1 MGQFDMPN
9 DETYLPEGQSKQKQ
23 SATLIYAAFIAG
35 LCSIIYELLIATTVS
50 YFMGDSVKFFSL
62 TIGLYMAAM
71 GLGSY
76 ISKFITDKLLQ
87 RFVIAEVLL
96 GIIGGVSVP
105 LLYFTYTTTAL
116 FYPTYVVLTL
126 CIGFLIG
133 LEIPF
138 LTRLMENYQTLKSNI
153 ANILSFDYLG
163 ALIATIVFPFF
174 LLPVMGIYQ
183 SSLLFGLINMS
194 IAAVVLYTHRTLL
207 GKVGKK
213 LQFLTA
219 FMSLV
224 ILVMLVFSSQ
234 ALKHWDQMLYNG
246 RIVHSE
252 QTPYQKIT
260 LTKSKDDLRLYLNG
274 VLQFSSVDE
283 YRYHES
289 LVMVPMTYAN
299 KIIERV
305 LVLGAGDGL
314 AVRELLKY
322 PEIKQIVLVD
332 LDSRMTELAMNNAHL
347 TDINLAS
354 LADKK
359 VQIVIDDAFVFLKK
373 NNQPFDL
380 IINDLPD
387 PNTIALSRLY
397 SKQYYQLARENLMY
411 DGLMVTQA
419 TSPFFVRPAFW
430 SIVKT
435 IEAAG
440 FNSTYPYH
448 TNVPSFG
455 DWGFVLSA
463 IQPIKLTPKRSLKD
477 SLFLTQES
485 LLSMFIFEKDLQILD
500 VDVNQIDKP
509 VVLDY
514 YLNSWRY
521 FSD

>member
-1 MGQFDMPN
+1 MSN
-9 DETYLPEGQSKQKQ
+9 DQTDLPESQLQQKQ

-71 GLGSY
+71 GVGSY

-87 RFVIAEVLL
+87 RFVIAEILL
-96 GIIGGVSVP
+96 GLIGGISIP
-105 LLYFTYTTTAL
+105 LLYFTYTTTSL
-116 FYPTYVVLTL
+116 FYPTYVLLTL

-138 LTRLMENYQTLKSNI
+138 LTRLMENYQALKSNI

-163 ALIATIVFPFF
+163 ALIATIAFPFF

-194 IAAVVLYTHRTLL
+194 IAAVVLYSYRKSL
-207 GKVGKK
+207 GKTGKR
-213 LQFLTA
+213 LQLLTA
-219 FMSLV
+219 AMSLF

-234 ALKHWDQMLYNG
+234 TLKHWDQMLYNG

-289 LVMVPMTYAN
+289 LVIVPMTFAD
-299 KIIERV
+299 KPIKRV

-322 PEIKQIVLVD
+322 SEIEQIVLVD
-332 LDSRMTELAMNNAHL
+332 LDARMTQLAMNNPHL
-347 TDINLAS
+347 VDINLAS
-354 LADKK
+354 LDNKK
-359 VQIVIDDAFVFLKK
+359 VQVVIDDAFVFLEK
-373 NNQPFDL
+373 NKQAFDL

-387 PNTIALSRLY
+387 PNTITLSRLY
-397 SKQYYQLARENLMY
+397 SKQYYRLAKSNLTS
-411 DGLMVTQA
+411 DGIMVTQA
-419 TSPFFVRPAFW
+419 TSPFFVKPAFW

-440 FNSTYPYH
+440 FAYTYPYH
-448 TNVPSFG
+448 ANVPSFG
-455 DWGFVLSA
+455 DWGFVLSTFHP
-463 IQPIKLTPKRSLKD
+463 IDLIPKHPIKN

-485 LLSMFIFEKDLQILD
+485 ILSMFVFEKDVQKID
-500 VDVNQIDKP
+500 VEINQIDKP

>member
-1 MGQFDMPN
+1 MDLFDMP
-9 DETYLPEGQSKQKQ
+9 DDQTSLPKQQSVQKQ
-23 SATLIYAAFIAG
+23 YATLIYAAFIAG

-71 GLGSY
+71 GVGSY
-76 ISKFITDKLLQ
+76 VSKFITGKLLQ
-87 RFVIAEVLL
+87 RFVIAEILL
-96 GIIGGVSVP
+96 GIIGGISIP

-116 FYPTYVVLTL
+116 FYPTYVALTL

-138 LTRLMENYQTLKSNI
+138 LTRLMENYQVLKSNI

-163 ALIATIVFPFF
+163 ALIATIAFPFF

-194 IAAVVLYTHRTLL
+194 IAAVVLYSYRKSL
-207 GKVGKK
+207 GKTGKK
-213 LQFLTA
+213 LQLLTA
-219 FMSLV
+219 AMSLA
-224 ILVMLVFSSQ
+224 ILIMLVFSSQ

-260 LTKSKDDLRLYLNG
+260 LTKSKNDLRLYLNG

-299 KIIERV
+299 KPIKRV

-322 PEIKQIVLVD
+322 PEIVQIVLVD
-332 LDSRMTELAMNNAHL
+332 LDPRMTELAKHNAHL
-347 TDINLAS
+347 IDLNLAS
-354 LADKK
+354 LDNKK
-359 VQIVIDDAFVFLKK
+359 VQVVIDDAFVFLEK
-373 NNQPFDL
+373 NKQTFDL

-397 SKQYYQLARENLMY
+397 SKQYYRLARANLTS
-411 DGLMVTQA
+411 GGIMVTQA
-419 TSPFFVRPAFW
+419 TSPFFVKPAFW
-430 SIVKT
+430 SIAKT

-440 FNSTYPYH
+440 FDYVYPYH

-455 DWGFVLSA
+455 DWGFVLSGL
-463 IQPIKLTPKRSLKD
+463 QPITLVAKRPVENSQ
-477 SLFLTQES
+477 FLTHDTMSTMFLFAKDIQE
-485 LLSMFIFEKDLQILD
+485 ID
-500 VDVNQIDKP
+500 VEINQIDKP

>member
-1 MGQFDMPN
+1 MSN
-9 DETYLPEGQSKQKQ
+9 DSIDLIQQPYKKKQ

-71 GLGSY
+71 GVGSY
-76 ISKFITDKLLQ
+76 LSKFITDKLIQ
-87 RFVIAEVLL
+87 RFVIAEILL
-96 GIIGGVSVP
+96 GFIGGISIP
-105 LLYFTYTTTAL
+105 LLYFTYTTTSL

-138 LTRLMENYQTLKSNI
+138 LTRLMEDYQTLKSNI

-163 ALIATIVFPFF
+163 ALIATIAFPFF

-194 IAAVVLYTHRTLL
+194 IAGVVLYSYRKSL
-207 GKVGKK
+207 GKTDKK
-213 LQFLTA
+213 LQLLTA
-219 FMSLV
+219 AMSLV

-289 LVMVPMTYAN
+289 LVMVPMTYADN
-299 KIIERV
+299 PIKRV

-322 PEIKQIVLVD
+322 PEIEQIVLVD
-332 LDSRMTELAMNNAHL
+332 LDPRMTELANYNAHL
-347 TDINLAS
+347 VDINLAS
-354 LADKK
+354 LANDK
-359 VQIVIDDAFVFLKK
+359 VQVVIDDAFVYLEK
-373 NNQPFDL
+373 NLQPFDL

-387 PNTIALSRLY
+387 PNTISLSRLY
-397 SKQYYQLARENLMY
+397 SKQFYRLAKASLTSE
-411 DGLMVTQA
+411 GIMVTQA
-419 TSPFFVRPAFW
+419 TSPFFVKPAFW

-435 IEAAG
+435 IQAAG
-440 FNSTYPYH
+440 FDYTYPYH

-455 DWGFVLSA
+455 DWGFVLSSS
-463 IQPIKLTPKRSLKD
+463 QPILLVPKRPLDD
-477 SLFLTQES
+477 SLFLTHEAIS
-485 LLSMFIFEKDLQILD
+485 TLFVFAKDLQQIE
-500 VDVNQIDKP
+500 VDINQIDKP

>member
-1 MGQFDMPN
+1 MSNEQSD
-9 DETYLPEGQSKQKQ
+9 LPEQQAKHKQ

-71 GLGSY
+71 GVGSY
-76 ISKFITDKLLQ
+76 MSKFITDKLVQ
-87 RFVIAEVLL
+87 RFVLAEILL
-96 GIIGGVSVP
+96 GVIGGISIP

-126 CIGFLIG
+126 CIGLLIG

-138 LTRLMENYQTLKSNI
+138 LTRLMENYQALKSNI

-163 ALIATIVFPFF
+163 ALIATIAFPFF

-194 IAAVVLYTHRTLL
+194 IAAVALYSYRKQL
-207 GKVGKK
+207 GKTGKK
-213 LQFLTA
+213 LQWLTVVMSVVV
-219 FMSLV
+219 FM
-224 ILVMLVFSSQ
+224 MLVFSSQ

-252 QTPYQKIT
+252 QTPYQKII
-260 LTKSKDDLRLYLNG
+260 LTKRKDDLRLYLNG

-289 LVMVPMTYAN
+289 LVMVPMTYAP
-299 KIIERV
+299 KPIKRV

-322 PEIKQIVLVD
+322 PEIEQIVLVD
-332 LDSRMTELAMNNAHL
+332 LDARMTELAKSNTHL
-347 TDINLAS
+347 VDINLAS
-354 LADKK
+354 LVNQK
-359 VQIVIDDAFVFLKK
+359 VQIVIEDAFVFLKD
-373 NNQPFDL
+373 NSQPFDL

-397 SKQYYQLARENLMY
+397 SKQYYRLTRENLTS
-411 DGLMVTQA
+411 DGIMVTQA
-419 TSPFFVRPAFW
+419 TSPYFVKPAFW
-430 SIVKT
+430 SITKT
-435 IEAAG
+435 IQAAG
-440 FNSTYPYH
+440 FDYIYPYH

-463 IQPIKLTPKRSLKD
+463 IHPINLNPKRSVENSQFLTLEMMP
-477 SLFLTQES
+477 SLFV
-485 LLSMFIFEKDLQILD
+485 FEKDVQKID
-500 VDVNQIDKP
+500 VEINQIDKP
-509 VVLDY
+509 AVLNY

>member
-1 MGQFDMPN
+1 MSNAHTD
-9 DETYLPEGQSKQKQ
+9 LPENQLQQKQ

-87 RFVIAEVLL
+87 RFVIAEILL
-96 GIIGGVSVP
+96 GLIGGISIP
-105 LLYFTYTTTAL
+105 LLYFTYTTTSL
-116 FYPTYVVLTL
+116 FYPTYVLLTL

-138 LTRLMENYQTLKSNI
+138 LTRLMENYQVLKSNI

-163 ALIATIVFPFF
+163 ALIATIAFPFF
-174 LLPVMGIYQ
+174 LLPVLGIYQ

-194 IAAVVLYTHRTLL
+194 IAAVVLYSYRKSL
-207 GKVGKK
+207 GKTGKR
-213 LQFLTA
+213 LQLLTA
-219 FMSLV
+219 AMSLV
-224 ILVMLVFSSQ
+224 ILVMLVFSSL

-289 LVMVPMTYAN
+289 LVIVPMTFAD
-299 KIIERV
+299 KPIKRV

-322 PEIKQIVLVD
+322 PEIEQIVLVD
-332 LDSRMTELAMNNAHL
+332 LDAAMTQLAKNNPHL
-347 TDINLAS
+347 VDINLGS
-354 LADKK
+354 LDNKK
-359 VQIVIDDAFVFLKK
+359 VQVVIDDAFVFLEQNK
-373 NNQPFDL
+373 QAFDL

-397 SKQYYQLARENLMY
+397 SKQYYRLAKSNLTS
-411 DGLMVTQA
+411 DGIMVTQA
-419 TSPFFVRPAFW
+419 TSPFFVKPAFW
-430 SIVKT
+430 SIAKT

-440 FNSTYPYH
+440 FAYTYPYH

-463 IQPIKLTPKRSLKD
+463 LQPINFIPKRPID
-477 SLFLTQES
+477 NSLFLTHDSMPS
-485 LLSMFIFEKDLQILD
+485 LFVFEKDVQKID
-500 VDVNQIDKP
+500 VEINQIDKP

>member
-1 MGQFDMPN
+1 MALFDMSI
-9 DETYLPEGQSKQKQ
+9 DQTDLPKQQSKQNQ
-23 SATLIYAAFIAG
+23 YATLIYAAFIAG

-71 GLGSY
+71 GFGSY

-87 RFVIAEVLL
+87 RFVIAEILL
-96 GIIGGVSVP
+96 GLIGGISIP

-116 FYPTYVVLTL
+116 FYPTYVLLTL

-138 LTRLMENYQTLKSNI
+138 LTRLMENYQVLKSNI

-163 ALIATIVFPFF
+163 ALIATIAFPFF

-194 IAAVVLYTHRTLL
+194 IAAVVLYSYRKSL
-207 GKVGKK
+207 GKTGKN
-213 LQFLTA
+213 LQILTA
-219 FMSLV
+219 VMSLV
-224 ILVMLVFSSQ
+224 ILVMLVFSGQ

-289 LVMVPMTYAN
+289 LVMVPMTYAD
-299 KIIERV
+299 KPIKRV

-314 AVRELLKY
+314 AIRELLKY
-322 PEIKQIVLVD
+322 PEIEQIVLVD
-332 LDSRMTELAMNNAHL
+332 LDARMTELAKYNPHL
-347 TDINLAS
+347 IDINLAS
-354 LADKK
+354 LTNDK
-359 VQIVIDDAFVFLKK
+359 VQVLIDDAFVFLEK
-373 NNQPFDL
+373 NKQAFDL

-397 SKQYYQLARENLMY
+397 SKQYYRLAKSNLTS
-411 DGLMVTQA
+411 DGIMVTQA
-419 TSPFFVRPAFW
+419 TSPFFVKPAFW

-440 FNSTYPYH
+440 FDYTYPYH

-463 IQPIKLTPKRSLKD
+463 LQPISLIPKRPVED
-477 SLFLTQES
+477 SLFLTYES
-485 LLSMFIFEKDLQILD
+485 MRSMFIFEKDIQKID
-500 VDVNQIDKP
+500 VEINQIDKP

>member
-1 MGQFDMPN
+1 MSNVQTD
-9 DETYLPEGQSKQKQ
+9 LPENQLQQKQ

-87 RFVIAEVLL
+87 RFVIAEILL
-96 GIIGGVSVP
+96 GLIGGISIP
-105 LLYFTYTTTAL
+105 LLYFTYTTTSL
-116 FYPTYVVLTL
+116 FYPTYVLLTL

-138 LTRLMENYQTLKSNI
+138 LTRLMENYQALKSNI

-163 ALIATIVFPFF
+163 ALIATIAFPFF
-174 LLPVMGIYQ
+174 LLPVLGIYQ

-194 IAAVVLYTHRTLL
+194 IAAVVLYSYRKSL
-207 GKVGKK
+207 GKTGKR
-213 LQFLTA
+213 LQLLTA
-219 FMSLV
+219 AMSLF

-289 LVMVPMTYAN
+289 LVIVPMTFAD
-299 KIIERV
+299 KPIKRV

-322 PEIKQIVLVD
+322 PEIEQIVLVD
-332 LDSRMTELAMNNAHL
+332 LDARMTQLAKNNPHL
-347 TDINLAS
+347 VDINLAS
-354 LADKK
+354 LDNKK
-359 VQIVIDDAFVFLKK
+359 VQVVIDDAFVFLEK
-373 NNQPFDL
+373 NKQAFDL

-387 PNTIALSRLY
+387 PNTISLSRLY
-397 SKQYYQLARENLMY
+397 SKQYYRLAKSNLTS
-411 DGLMVTQA
+411 DGIMVTQA
-419 TSPFFVRPAFW
+419 TSPFFVKPAFW
-430 SIVKT
+430 SIAKT

-440 FNSTYPYH
+440 FAYTYPYH

-455 DWGFVLSA
+455 DWGFVLSTLH
-463 IQPIKLTPKRSLKD
+463 PIDLIPKRPIEN
-477 SLFLTQES
+477 SLFLTHES
-485 LLSMFIFEKDLQILD
+485 MPSMFVFEKDIQKID
-500 VDVNQIDKP
+500 VEINQIDKP

>member
-1 MGQFDMPN
+1 MSKDPI
-9 DETYLPEGQSKQKQ
+9 DLPEQQSNHRQY
-23 SATLIYAAFIAG
+23 ATLIYAAFIAG

-71 GLGSY
+71 GFGSY

-87 RFVIAEVLL
+87 RFVIAEILL
-96 GIIGGVSVP
+96 GLIGGISIP
-105 LLYFTYTTTAL
+105 LLYFTYTTTTL

-138 LTRLMENYQTLKSNI
+138 LTRLMENYQVLKSNI

-163 ALIATIVFPFF
+163 ALIATIAFPFF

-194 IAAVVLYTHRTLL
+194 IAAVVLYSFRKSL
-207 GKVGKK
+207 GKTAKK
-213 LQFLTA
+213 LQFFTA
-219 FMSLV
+219 SMSLI
-224 ILVMLVFSSQ
+224 ILVMLVFSNQ

-260 LTKSKDDLRLYLNG
+260 LTKSKEDLRLYLNG

-289 LVMVPMTYAN
+289 LVMVPMTYAD
-299 KIIERV
+299 KTIKRV

-322 PEIKQIVLVD
+322 PEIEQIVLVD
-332 LDSRMTELAMNNAHL
+332 LDFRMTELAKNNAHL

-354 LADKK
+354 LDDKK
-359 VQIVIDDAFVFLKK
+359 VQIVIDDAFVFLKENK
-373 NNQPFDL
+373 QAFNL

-387 PNTIALSRLY
+387 PNTITLSRLY
-397 SKQYYQLARENLMY
+397 SKQYYRLARENLTF
-411 DGLMVTQA
+411 DGIMVTQA
-419 TSPFFVRPAFW
+419 TSPFFVRSAFW
-430 SIVKT
+430 SIAKT

-440 FNSTYPYH
+440 FDYIYPYH
-448 TNVPSFG
+448 INVPSFG
-455 DWGFVLSA
+455 DWGFVLSGL
-463 IQPIKLTPKRSLKD
+463 QPINLMPKRSIED

-485 LLSMFIFEKDLQILD
+485 ILSMFVFEKDLQKIE
-500 VDVNQIDKP
+500 VEVNQIDKP

>member
-1 MGQFDMPN
+1 MSNAHTD
-9 DETYLPEGQSKQKQ
+9 LPENQLQQKQ

-87 RFVIAEVLL
+87 RFVIAEILL
-96 GIIGGVSVP
+96 GLIGGISIP
-105 LLYFTYTTTAL
+105 LLYFTYTTTSL
-116 FYPTYVVLTL
+116 FYPTYVLLTL

-138 LTRLMENYQTLKSNI
+138 LTRLMENYQVLKSNI

-163 ALIATIVFPFF
+163 ALIATIAFPFF
-174 LLPVMGIYQ
+174 LLPVLGIYQ

-194 IAAVVLYTHRTLL
+194 IAAVVLYSYRKSL
-207 GKVGKK
+207 GKTAKR
-213 LQFLTA
+213 LQLLTA
-219 FMSLV
+219 AMSLV
-224 ILVMLVFSSQ
+224 ILVMLMFSSQ

-289 LVMVPMTYAN
+289 LVIVPMTFAD
-299 KIIERV
+299 KPIKRV

-322 PEIKQIVLVD
+322 PEIEQIVLVD
-332 LDSRMTELAMNNAHL
+332 LDAAMTQLAKNNPHL
-347 TDINLAS
+347 VDINLGS
-354 LADKK
+354 LDNKK
-359 VQIVIDDAFVFLKK
+359 VQVVIDDAFVFLEK
-373 NNQPFDL
+373 NKQAFDL

-397 SKQYYQLARENLMY
+397 SKQYYRLARANLTS
-411 DGLMVTQA
+411 GGIMVTQA
-419 TSPFFVRPAFW
+419 TSPFFVKPAFW
-430 SIVKT
+430 SIAKT

-440 FNSTYPYH
+440 FAYTYPYH

-455 DWGFVLSA
+455 DWGFVLSTLHS
-463 IQPIKLTPKRSLKD
+463 IDLMPERPIEN
-477 SLFLTQES
+477 SLFLTHES
-485 LLSMFIFEKDLQILD
+485 IPSLFVFEKDIQKID
-500 VDVNQIDKP
+500 VEINQIDKP

>member
-1 MGQFDMPN
+1 MDQFKMSTAPPDLAN
-9 DETYLPEGQSKQKQ
+9 QSKQKH

-76 ISKFITDKLLQ
+76 LSKFMTDKLLQ
-87 RFVIAEVLL
+87 RFVMAEILL
-96 GIIGGVSVP
+96 GLIGGLSIP

-116 FYPTYVVLTL
+116 FYPTYVLLTL
-126 CIGFLIG
+126 SIGFLIG

-138 LTRLMENYQTLKSNI
+138 LTRLMESYQALKSNI

-163 ALIATIVFPFF
+163 ALIATIAFPFF
-174 LLPVMGIYQ
+174 LLPVLGIYQ

-194 IAAVVLYTHRTLL
+194 IAAVVLYSFRRSL
-207 GKVGKK
+207 GKTGKR
-213 LQFLTA
+213 LQFLT
-219 FMSLV
+219 FVMSVV
-224 ILVMLVFSSQ
+224 ILVMLVFSGR
-234 ALKHWDQMLYNG
+234 ALKEWDQMLYNG

-289 LVMVPMTYAN
+289 LVMVPMTYAG
-299 KIIERV
+299 KLIKRV

-322 PEIKQIVLVD
+322 PEIQEIVLVD
-332 LDSRMTELAMNNAHL
+332 LDSRMTELAKNNAHL
-347 TDINLAS
+347 VDINLAS
-354 LADKK
+354 LANKK
-359 VQIVIDDAFVFLKK
+359 VQVVIADAFVYLEK
-373 NNQPFDL
+373 NQQPYDL

-387 PNTIALSRLY
+387 PNSVALSRLY
-397 SKQYYQLARENLMY
+397 SKQYYRLARENLTS

-419 TSPFFVRPAFW
+419 TSPFFVKPAFW
-430 SIVKT
+430 SIAKT
-435 IEAAG
+435 IAAAG
-440 FNSTYPYH
+440 FDYTYPYH

-455 DWGFVLSA
+455 DWGFVLSGLK
-463 IQPIKLTPKRSLKD
+463 PISLVPKRPLEH
-477 SLFLTQES
+477 SLFLSPET
-485 LLSMFIFEKDLQILD
+485 LPSMFVFAKDIQEIA
-500 VDVNQIDKP
+500 VDINQIDKP

>member
-1 MGQFDMPN
+1 MSNAHTD
-9 DETYLPEGQSKQKQ
+9 LPENQLQQKQ

-87 RFVIAEVLL
+87 RFVIAEILL
-96 GIIGGVSVP
+96 GLIGGISIP
-105 LLYFTYTTTAL
+105 LLYFTYTTTSL
-116 FYPTYVVLTL
+116 FYPTYVLLTL

-138 LTRLMENYQTLKSNI
+138 LTRLMENYQVLKSNI

-163 ALIATIVFPFF
+163 ALIATIAFPFF
-174 LLPVMGIYQ
+174 LLPVLGIYQ

-194 IAAVVLYTHRTLL
+194 IAAVVLYSYRKSL
-207 GKVGKK
+207 GKTGKR
-213 LQFLTA
+213 LQLLTA
-219 FMSLV
+219 AMSLV
-224 ILVMLVFSSQ
+224 ILVMLVFSSL

-289 LVMVPMTYAN
+289 LVIVPMTFAD
-299 KIIERV
+299 KPIKRV

-322 PEIKQIVLVD
+322 PEIEQIVLVD
-332 LDSRMTELAMNNAHL
+332 LDAAMTQLAKNNPHL
-347 TDINLAS
+347 VDINLGS
-354 LADKK
+354 LDNKK
-359 VQIVIDDAFVFLKK
+359 VQVVIDDAFVFLEQNK
-373 NNQPFDL
+373 QAFDL

-397 SKQYYQLARENLMY
+397 SKQYYRLAKSNLTS
-411 DGLMVTQA
+411 DGIMVTQA
-419 TSPFFVRPAFW
+419 TSPFFVKPAFW
-430 SIVKT
+430 SIAKT

-440 FNSTYPYH
+440 FAYTYPYH

-455 DWGFVLSA
+455 DWGFVLSTLHS
-463 IQPIKLTPKRSLKD
+463 IDFIPKRPIEN
-477 SLFLTQES
+477 SLFLTHKSIPS
-485 LLSMFIFEKDLQILD
+485 LFVFEKDVQKID
-500 VDVNQIDKP
+500 VEINQIDKP

>member
-1 MGQFDMPN
+1 MSNAHSD
-9 DETYLPEGQSKQKQ
+9 LPENQSQQKQ

-87 RFVIAEVLL
+87 RFVIAEILL
-96 GIIGGVSVP
+96 GLIGGISIP
-105 LLYFTYTTTAL
+105 LLYFTYTTTSL
-116 FYPTYVVLTL
+116 FYPTYVLLTL

-138 LTRLMENYQTLKSNI
+138 LTRLMENYQVLKSNI

-163 ALIATIVFPFF
+163 ALIATIAFPFF
-174 LLPVMGIYQ
+174 LLPVLGIYQ

-194 IAAVVLYTHRTLL
+194 IAAVVLYSYRKSL
-207 GKVGKK
+207 GKTGKR
-213 LQFLTA
+213 LQLLTA
-219 FMSLV
+219 AMSLF
-224 ILVMLVFSSQ
+224 ILVMLMFSSQ

-289 LVMVPMTYAN
+289 LVIVPMTFAD
-299 KIIERV
+299 KPIKRV

-314 AVRELLKY
+314 AIRELLKY
-322 PEIKQIVLVD
+322 PEIEQIVLVD
-332 LDSRMTELAMNNAHL
+332 LDAAMTQLAKNNPHL
-347 TDINLAS
+347 VDINLGS
-354 LADKK
+354 LDNKK
-359 VQIVIDDAFVFLKK
+359 VQVVIDDAFVFLEQNK
-373 NNQPFDL
+373 QAFDL

-397 SKQYYQLARENLMY
+397 SKQYYRLAKSNLTF
-411 DGLMVTQA
+411 DGIMVTQA
-419 TSPFFVRPAFW
+419 TSPFFVKPAFW
-430 SIVKT
+430 SIAKT

-440 FNSTYPYH
+440 FAYTYPYH

-455 DWGFVLSA
+455 DWGFVLSTLHS
-463 IQPIKLTPKRSLKD
+463 IDFIPKRPIEN
-477 SLFLTQES
+477 SLFLTHES
-485 LLSMFIFEKDLQILD
+485 IPSLFVFEKDVQKID
-500 VDVNQIDKP
+500 VEINQIDKP

>member
-1 MGQFDMPN
+1 MPKNQTDLHGQ
-9 DETYLPEGQSKQKQ
+9 QVKQKQ

-96 GIIGGVSVP
+96 GVIGGISVP

-116 FYPTYVVLTL
+116 FYPTYVALTL

-194 IAAVVLYTHRTLL
+194 IAAVVLYSYRKSL
-207 GKVGKK
+207 GKTGKK
-213 LQFLTA
+213 LQLLTTG
-219 FMSLV
+219 MSVV

-289 LVMVPMTYAN
+289 LVMVPMTYAD
-299 KIIERV
+299 KTIKRV

-322 PEIKQIVLVD
+322 PEVEQIILVD
-332 LDSRMTELAMNNAHL
+332 LDARMTELAKNNAHL

-354 LADKK
+354 LVDPK
-359 VQIVIDDAFVFLKK
+359 VQVVIDDAFVFLKK
-373 NNQPFDL
+373 NKQPFDF

-397 SKQYYQLARENLMY
+397 SKQYYRLARENLTS
-411 DGLMVTQA
+411 DGIMVTQA

-435 IEAAG
+435 IAAAG
-440 FNSTYPYH
+440 FDYTFPYH
-448 TNVPSFG
+448 VNVPSFG
-455 DWGFVLSA
+455 DWGFVLSTL
-463 IQPIKLTPKRSLKD
+463 QPLNLIPKRSVEK
-477 SLFLTQES
+477 SHFLTEES
-485 LLSMFIFEKDLQILD
+485 LLPMFIFEKDLQKIE
-500 VDVNQIDKP
+500 VAVNQIDKP

>member
-1 MGQFDMPN
+1 MSHDLK
-9 DETYLPEGQSKQKQ
+9 DIPEVLSKQKQ

-76 ISKFITDKLLQ
+76 LSKFITDKLLQ
-87 RFVIAEVLL
+87 RFVIAEILL
-96 GIIGGVSVP
+96 GLIGGISIP

-116 FYPTYVVLTL
+116 FYPTYVLLTL

-138 LTRLMENYQTLKSNI
+138 LTRLMEDYQVLKSNI

-163 ALIATIVFPFF
+163 ALIATIAFPFF
-174 LLPVMGIYQ
+174 LLPVLGIYQ

-194 IAAVVLYTHRTLL
+194 IATVVLYSYRKSL
-207 GKVGKK
+207 GKEGKN
-213 LQFLTA
+213 LQYILA
-219 FMSLV
+219 AASLV
-224 ILVMLVFSSQ
+224 ILIMLVFSSQ

-260 LTKSKDDLRLYLNG
+260 LTKGKDDLRLYLNG

-289 LVMVPMTYAN
+289 LVMVPMTYADN
-299 KIIERV
+299 SIKRV

-322 PEIKQIVLVD
+322 PEIEEIVLVD
-332 LDSRMTELAMNNAHL
+332 LDARMTELAMNNTHL
-347 TDINLAS
+347 KDINLAS
-354 LADKK
+354 LTNKK
-359 VQIVIDDAFVFLKK
+359 VQIVIDDAFVYLEENKK
-373 NNQPFDL
+373 LFDF

-397 SKQYYQLARENLMY
+397 SKQYYRLARKNLTS
-411 DGLMVTQA
+411 DGVMVTQA
-419 TSPFFVRPAFW
+419 TSPFFVKPAFW
-430 SIVKT
+430 SIAKT
-435 IEAAG
+435 IQAAG
-440 FNSTYPYH
+440 FDYTYPYH

-455 DWGFVLSA
+455 DWGFVLSSL
-463 IQPIKLTPKRSLKD
+463 QPVSFIPKRSIEN
-477 SLFLTQES
+477 SLFLTNEFMPS
-485 LLSMFIFEKDLQILD
+485 LFVFEKDLQQ
-500 VDVNQIDKP
+500 VEVETNRIDQP

>member
-1 MGQFDMPN
+1 MADQQP
-9 DETYLPEGQSKQKQ
+9 TLAPIAKQKQ
-23 SATLIYAAFIAG
+23 SITLIYAAFIAG

-71 GLGSY
+71 GSGSY
-76 ISKFITDKLLQ
+76 VSKYITDKLLQ
-87 RFVIAEVLL
+87 RFVIAEILL
-96 GIIGGVSVP
+96 GVIGGVSIP

-126 CIGFLIG
+126 SIGFLIG

-138 LTRLMENYQTLKSNI
+138 LTRLMKDYQSLKSNI

-163 ALIATIVFPFF
+163 ALIATLAFPFF

-194 IAAVVLYTHRTLL
+194 IAAVVLISFKNSL
-207 GKVGKK
+207 GKTGRR
-213 LQFLTA
+213 LQWLTVA
-219 FMSLV
+219 MSVVVLFML
-224 ILVMLVFSSQ
+224 LFSSQ
-234 ALKHWDQMLYNG
+234 ALKQWDQMLYNG

-289 LVMVPMTYAN
+289 LVMVPMTYADKSIN
-299 KIIERV
+299 RV

-322 PEIKQIVLVD
+322 PEIQQIVLVD
-332 LDSRMTELAMNNAHL
+332 LDSRMTELATSNGHL
-347 TDINLAS
+347 VGINLAS
-354 LADKK
+354 LSHQK
-359 VQIVIDDAFVFLKK
+359 VQVVIDDAFVFLEK
-373 NNQPFDL
+373 NQHRFDL

-387 PNTIALSRLY
+387 PNSIALSRLY
-397 SKQYYQLARENLMY
+397 SKQYYQLARQNLTS

-419 TSPFFVRPAFW
+419 TSPFFVKPAFW
-430 SIVKT
+430 SIAKT
-435 IEAAG
+435 IKAAG
-440 FNSTYPYH
+440 FTYSYPYH

-463 IQPIKLTPKRSLKD
+463 LQPIDLTPKRSLEA
-477 SLFLTQES
+477 SLFLNEES
-485 LLSMFIFEKDLQILD
+485 MSSMFVFAKDLQEIA
-500 VDVNQIDKP
+500 VEVNQIDKP

>member
-1 MGQFDMPN
+1 MGPLDMS
-9 DETYLPEGQSKQKQ
+9 DDQSVLPEQQSKQKQ
-23 SATLIYAAFIAG
+23 SATLIYTAFIAG

-71 GLGSY
+71 GFGSY

-87 RFVIAEVLL
+87 RFIIAEILL
-96 GIIGGVSVP
+96 GVIGGISIP
-105 LLYFTYTTTAL
+105 LLYFTYTTTVL
-116 FYPTYVVLTL
+116 FYPTYVLLTL

-138 LTRLMENYQTLKSNI
+138 LTRLMESYQALKSNI

-163 ALIATIVFPFF
+163 ALIATIAFPFF

-194 IAAVVLYTHRTLL
+194 IAAVVLYAYRKAL
-207 GKVGKK
+207 GKTGKK
-213 LQFLTA
+213 LQFLA
-219 FMSLV
+219 SGMSLI
-224 ILVMLVFSSQ
+224 ILLMLVFSSQ

-289 LVMVPMTYAN
+289 LVMVPMTYVE
-299 KIIERV
+299 KVVKRV

-322 PEIKQIVLVD
+322 SEIEQIVVVD
-332 LDSRMTELAMNNAHL
+332 LDSRMTELAKNNAHL
-347 TDINLAS
+347 ININLAS
-354 LADKK
+354 LANEK
-359 VQIVIDDAFVFLKK
+359 VKIVIDDAFVFLEK
-373 NNQPFDL
+373 NKLLFDL

-397 SKQYYQLARENLMY
+397 SKQYYRLAKENLTS
-411 DGLMVTQA
+411 DGVMVTQA
-419 TSPFFVRPAFW
+419 TSPFFVKPAFW

-435 IEAAG
+435 IKAAG
-440 FNSTYPYH
+440 FDYTYPYH

-463 IQPIKLTPKRSLKD
+463 LQPIELMPKRPLEE
-477 SLFLTQES
+477 SLFLTNES
-485 LLSMFIFEKDLQILD
+485 MLAMFVFEKDLQQIE
-500 VDVNQIDKP
+500 VDINQIDKP
-509 VVLDY
+509 VILDY

>member
-1 MGQFDMPN
+1 MHNEQID
-9 DETYLPEGQSKQKQ
+9 LPKQPHHKQ

-71 GLGSY
+71 GAGSY
-76 ISKFITDKLLQ
+76 LSKFITDKLLQ

-96 GIIGGVSVP
+96 GLIGGISIP

-116 FYPTYVVLTL
+116 FYPTYVMLTL
-126 CIGFLIG
+126 SIGFLIG

-138 LTRLMENYQTLKSNI
+138 LTRLMESYQALKSNI

-163 ALIATIVFPFF
+163 ALIATIAFPFF

-194 IAAVVLYTHRTLL
+194 IAAVVLYSFREKL
-207 GKVGKK
+207 GKTAKK
-213 LQFLTA
+213 LQLLTVA
-219 FMSLV
+219 MSLV
-224 ILVMLVFSSQ
+224 ILIMLLFSGQ
-234 ALKHWDQMLYNG
+234 ALKEWDQMLYNG

-289 LVMVPMTYAN
+289 LVMVPMTYAD
-299 KIIERV
+299 KPIKRV

-322 PEIKQIVLVD
+322 PEIQKIVLVD
-332 LDSRMTELAMNNAHL
+332 LDARMTELAKSNTHL
-347 TDINLAS
+347 VDINLAS
-354 LADKK
+354 LTHEK
-359 VQIVIDDAFVFLKK
+359 VQIVIDDAFVFLEQNKL
-373 NNQPFDL
+373 PFDL

-397 SKQYYQLARENLMY
+397 SKQYYRLARENLT
-411 DGLMVTQA
+411 DNGIMVTQA
-419 TSPFFVRPAFW
+419 TSPFFVKPAFW

-435 IEAAG
+435 IEASG
-440 FNSTYPYH
+440 FDYAYPYH

-463 IQPIKLTPKRSLKD
+463 LQPIDLMPKRSLEN
-477 SLFLTQES
+477 SYYLSQET
-485 LLSMFIFEKDLQILD
+485 LPSMFVFAKDLQQIE
-500 VDVNQIDKP
+500 VEINQIDKP
-509 VVLDY
+509 VVLNY